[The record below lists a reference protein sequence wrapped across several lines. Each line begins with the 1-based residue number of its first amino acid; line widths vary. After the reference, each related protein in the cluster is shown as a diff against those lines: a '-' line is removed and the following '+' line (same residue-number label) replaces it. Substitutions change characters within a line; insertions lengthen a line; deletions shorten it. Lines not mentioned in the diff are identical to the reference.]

1 MTTIPLHRPQAD
13 YASVVAPQT
22 VRLQRLLPGPIE
34 RVWAYLVDGDKR
46 RQWLAAGDMQ
56 PEAGTPFALTWRN
69 DTLTDPPGKRPEGF
83 SAEHS
88 MDSTIVE
95 YDAPRRLVFT
105 WGGGDVAFDLE
116 PKGDKVLLTLVH
128 RGISD
133 RRNMLMVGAGW
144 HEHLDILVARVNGDK
159 PAPFFWDN
167 WKRLRGEYEQLI
179 PA

>member
-1 MTTIPLHRPQAD
+1 MTTIELHRPHND
-13 YASVVAPQT
+13 YAAVVAPQT

-34 RVWAYLVDGDKR
+34 RVWAYLVDSDKR

-69 DTLTDPPGKRPEGF
+69 DTLTDPPGKRPDGF
-83 SAEHS
+83 DAENR
-88 MDSTIVE
+88 MDSTILE

-105 WGGGDVAFDLE
+105 WAGGDVAIDLQ

-133 RRNMLMVGAGW
+133 RRNLLMIGAGW
-144 HEHLDILVARVNGDK
+144 HQHLDTLVARASGEK
-159 PAPFFWDN
+159 PEPFWDG
-167 WKRLRGEYEQLI
+167 WTQLRDEYDRLI

>member
-1 MTTIPLHRPQAD
+1 MTTIELHRPHND
-13 YASVVAPQT
+13 YAAVVAPQT

-34 RVWAYLVDGDKR
+34 RVWAYLADSDKR

-56 PEAGTPFALTWRN
+56 PAAGTDFTLVWRN
-69 DTLTDPPGKRPEGF
+69 DTLTDPPGKRPDGF
-83 SAEHS
+83 DAENR

-105 WGGGDVAFDLE
+105 WGGGDVAIDLE

-133 RRNMLMVGAGW
+133 RKNLLMIGAGW
-144 HEHLDILVARVNGDK
+144 HQHLDTLVARATGEK
-159 PAPFFWDN
+159 PEPFWEG
-167 WKRLRGEYEQLI
+167 WTRLRGEYDRLI

>member
-1 MTTIPLHRPQAD
+1 MTTSSLHRPQSD

-22 VRLQRLLPGPIE
+22 VRLQRLLPGPVE
-34 RVWAYLVDGDKR
+34 RVWAYLVDSDKR
-46 RQWLAAGDMQ
+46 RQWLASGDMQ
-56 PEAGTPFALTWRN
+56 PETGTPFTLTWRN
-69 DTLTDPPGKRPEGF
+69 DTLTDPPGMRPDGF

-105 WGGGDVAFDLE
+105 WGSGEVAFDLE

-144 HEHLDILVARVNGDK
+144 HQHLDILVARIGGGT
-159 PAPFFWDN
+159 PEPFWDG
-167 WKRLRGEYEQLI
+167 WTRLRGEYDRLI